1 MSKYKLSKLIY
12 STAIFRLFTLANLK
26 LTVVVDYLHI

>member
-1 MSKYKLSKLIY
+1 MSKYKFSKLIY
-12 STAIFRLFTLANLK
+12 STAIFTLENLK